1 MGERLS
7 IPLMPLAIEIYIIG
21 EICDISRITLFLIAF
36 YKNIGNI
43 VLRFVIGYY
52 FKIHRSLKRRTW
64 LGNRWFAATQERQG
78 YMADKTIPRPVQPKR
93 KKVKVLVPLAKKKKV
108 KHAKETDP
116 LALYLKQIS
125 RYPLLTAEEEISIGA
140 KIQDARLQVRLLD
153 ESRLTSGLSDEAW
166 ANERTQW
173 ERELI
178 AIKNRMI
185 SSNLRLVVSI
195 AKNYQHRGLGLLDL
209 IDEGNIGLIEAV
221 ERFDYTRGCRFST
234 YGTWWIRQAII
245 KSLADKGRVIR
256 IPIHMLNTIKKCYFV
271 AKQLTQDLGRD
282 PYPEE
287 LAEKLGMEPKKVKE
301 IMKLSQET
309 ASLDTTVDED
319 NVTHLSDL
327 IKDENVVEPFEEV
340 FSMAL
345 QDTLGDVL
353 KNLSQREITIIKL
366 RYGLNGEGPR
376 TLEETGKLLGIT
388 RERVRQIQEK
398 AIQKLKELQEL
409 SAFQEES

>member
-1 MGERLS
+1 VNE
-7 IPLMPLAIEIYIIG
+7 
-21 EICDISRITLFLIAF
+21 
-36 YKNIGNI
+36 K
-43 VLRFVIGYY
+43 
-52 FKIHRSLKRRTW
+52 
-64 LGNRWFAATQERQG
+64 AAP
-78 YMADKTIPRPVQPKR
+78 KSPQPKKR
-93 KKVKVLVPLAKKKKV
+93 ARTLGSAKKKPKSP
-108 KHAKETDP
+108 KETDP

-125 RYPLLTAEEEISIGA
+125 RYNLLTAEDEMRIGEV
-140 KIQDARLQVRLLD
+140 IQTLRARLQSPVEDALPQLGK
-153 ESRLTSGLSDEAW
+153 E
-166 ANERTQW
+166 
-173 ERELI
+173 ERELMERELV
-178 AIKNRMI
+178 AAKNRMI
-185 SSNLRLVVSI
+185 TSNLRLVVSI
-195 AKNYQHRGLGLLDL
+195 AKNYQHRGLSLLDL

-282 PYPEE
+282 PKPEE
-287 LAEKLGMEPKKVKE
+287 LAAKLGMEPKRVKE

-327 IKDENVVEPFEEV
+327 IKDESVAEPFEEV

-345 QDTLGDVL
+345 QDTLGSVL
-353 KNLSQREITIIKL
+353 KNLSQREITIIQL

-398 AIQKLKELQEL
+398 AVQKLKELQEL
-409 SAFQEES
+409 SDFRGGH

>member
-1 MGERLS
+1 MQSPRRSSVGE
-7 IPLMPLAIEIYIIG
+7 
-21 EICDISRITLFLIAF
+21 
-36 YKNIGNI
+36 
-43 VLRFVIGYY
+43 VLVKKVG
-52 FKIHRSLKRRTW
+52 SMTD
-64 LGNRWFAATQERQG
+64 G
-78 YMADKTIPRPVQPKR
+78 MAPKPGQPR
-93 KKVKVLVPLAKKKKV
+93 KKVKFAQPLTKKKKA
-108 KHAKETDP
+108 KHNKDTDP

-125 RYPLLTAEEEISIGA
+125 RYALLTAEEEIRIGSE
-140 KIQDARLQVRLLD
+140 IQRLRAVAADTAGGEASVETAR
-153 ESRLTSGLSDEAW
+153 
-166 ANERTQW
+166 N
-173 ERELI
+173 ELI
-178 AIKNRMI
+178 EAKNRMI

-195 AKNYQHRGLGLLDL
+195 AKNYQHRGLSLLDL

-221 ERFDYTRGCRFST
+221 ERFDYMRGCRFST

-271 AKQLTQDLGRD
+271 AKQLTQELGRD
-282 PYPEE
+282 PKPEE
-287 LAEKLGMEPKKVKE
+287 LADKLGMDARRVKE

-327 IKDENVVEPFEEV
+327 IKDDNVVEPFEEV
-340 FSMAL
+340 FSMAI
-345 QDTLGDVL
+345 QETLGNVL
-353 KNLSQREITIIKL
+353 KNLSQREITIIQL

-398 AIQKLKELQEL
+398 AIQKLKELHEL
-409 SAFQEES
+409 SEYQGYL

>member
-1 MGERLS
+1 MTES
-7 IPLMPLAIEIYIIG
+7 PIP
-21 EICDISRITLFLIAF
+21 
-36 YKNIGNI
+36 K
-43 VLRFVIGYY
+43 
-52 FKIHRSLKRRTW
+52 
-64 LGNRWFAATQERQG
+64 
-78 YMADKTIPRPVQPKR
+78 PVPAR
-93 KKVKVLVPLAKKKKV
+93 KKRTKAPVLLIKKKKP
-108 KHAKETDP
+108 KHQKETDP

-125 RYPLLTAEEEISIGA
+125 RYPLLTAEEEIQIGER
-140 KIQDARLQVRLLD
+140 IQKTRVLLKAYD
-153 ESRLTSGLSDEAW
+153 DPNGVPVAEAL
-166 ANERTQW
+166 AEERMR
-173 ERELI
+173 ERDRVEKELV
-178 AIKNRMI
+178 AAKNRMI

-195 AKNYQHRGLGLLDL
+195 AKNYQHRGLSLLDL

-271 AKQLTQDLGRD
+271 AKQLTQELGRD
-282 PYPEE
+282 PNPDE
-287 LAEKLGMEPKKVKE
+287 LADKLGMDPKKVKE

-319 NVTHLSDL
+319 NVTHLADL
-327 IKDENVVEPFEEV
+327 IKDDSVAEPFEEV

-353 KNLSQREITIIKL
+353 KNLSQREITIIQL

-409 SAFQEES
+409 SEYQSVY